1 MAVYRVPSPTAGTIL
16 LNYFHSP
23 GSISHAVLGGHGSD
37 NAWRLGL
44 ALSVAF
50 FWGDLPDRD
59 PKKEIF
65 QRKAEN

>member
-1 MAVYRVPSPTAGTIL
+1 MAVYRVPSPAAGTLL
-16 LNYFHSP
+16 LNHFHLP

-50 FWGDLPDRD
+50 FWGDLPDGES
-59 PKKEIF
+59 KLEIVK
-65 QRKAEN
+65 RKAKK

>member
-16 LNYFHSP
+16 LNYFNSP

-50 FWGDLPDRD
+50 FGGDLPDGD
-59 PKKEIF
+59 PKREIVKS
-65 QRKAEN
+65 KAKK